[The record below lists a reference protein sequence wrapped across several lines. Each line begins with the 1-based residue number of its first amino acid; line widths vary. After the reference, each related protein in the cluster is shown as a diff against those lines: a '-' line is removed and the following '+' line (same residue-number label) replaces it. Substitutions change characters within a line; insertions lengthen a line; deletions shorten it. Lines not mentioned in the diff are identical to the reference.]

1 MRTPARLLAIPVL
14 AALLLAA
21 CGDDDDAGSSATTV
35 AAATTAPTA
44 APPTTIA
51 AVTIPATIPATTGG
65 EQPAAGDVAE
75 ITVLVGHDSGPDRVE
90 PVRLGQEVVI
100 TLQSDQDEEYHL
112 HGFDLTEKAAAGVE
126 ATLSFVADKPGR
138 FELESHVT
146 DDVLLV
152 LEVA

>member
-21 CGDDDDAGSSATTV
+21 CGDDDDSGSSATT
-35 AAATTAPTA
+35 AAAAPTTAPA
-44 APPTTIA
+44 TTIG

-65 EQPAAGDVAE
+65 EQPAEGDIAE
-75 ITVLVGHDSGPDRVE
+75 ITVLVGLDSGPDRVE
-90 PVRLGQEVVI
+90 QVRLGQEVVI

-112 HGFDLTEKAAAGVE
+112 HDYDLTQKAAAGVE

-146 DDVLLV
+146 DEVLLV
-152 LEVA
+152 LEVQ

>member
-21 CGDDDDAGSSATTV
+21 CGDDDAGSSATTV
-35 AAATTAPTA
+35 SAATTAPS
-44 APPTTIA
+44 TTIA

-65 EQPAAGDVAE
+65 EQPAEGDIAE
-75 ITVLVGHDSGPDRVE
+75 ITVLVGLDSGPDRVE
-90 PVRLGQEVVI
+90 QVRLGQEVVI

-112 HGFDLTEKAAAGVE
+112 HDYDLTQKAAAGVE

-146 DDVLLV
+146 DEVLLV
-152 LEVA
+152 LEVQ

>member
-21 CGDDDDAGSSATTV
+21 CGDDDDAGSSATTI
-35 AAATTAPTA
+35 AAAPTTAPA
-44 APPTTIA
+44 TTIA
-51 AVTIPATIPATTGG
+51 AVSTPATIPATTGG
-65 EQPAAGDVAE
+65 EQPAEGDIAE
-75 ITVLVGHDSGPDRVE
+75 ITVLVGLDSGPDRVE
-90 PVRLGQEVVI
+90 TVRLGQEVVI

-112 HGFDLTEKAAAGVE
+112 HDYDLTQKAAAGVE

-146 DDVLLV
+146 DEVLLV
-152 LEVA
+152 LEVQ

>member
-35 AAATTAPTA
+35 AGAATTAPA
-44 APPTTIA
+44 TTIA

-65 EQPAAGDVAE
+65 EQPAESDVAE
-75 ITVLVGHDSGPDRVE
+75 ITVLVGSDSGPDRVE
-90 PVRLGQEVVI
+90 TVRLGQEVVI

-112 HGFDLTEKAAAGVE
+112 HDYDLTQKAAAGVE

-146 DDVLLV
+146 DEVLLV
-152 LEVA
+152 LEVQ

>member
-35 AAATTAPTA
+35 AAAPTTAPA
-44 APPTTIA
+44 TTIG
-51 AVTIPATIPATTGG
+51 AVTVPATIPATTGG
-65 EQPAAGDVAE
+65 EQPAEGDVAE
-75 ITVLVGHDSGPDRVE
+75 ITVLVGLDSGPDRVE
-90 PVRLGQEVVI
+90 QVRLGQQVVI

-112 HGFDLTEKAAAGVE
+112 HDYDLTQKAAAGVE

-146 DDVLLV
+146 DEVLLV
-152 LEVA
+152 LEVQ

>member
-35 AAATTAPTA
+35 AAAPTTAPG
-44 APPTTIA
+44 TTIA
-51 AVTIPATIPATTGG
+51 AVTIPATVPATTGG
-65 EQPAAGDVAE
+65 EQPAEGDVAE
-75 ITVLVGHDSGPDRVE
+75 ITVLVGLDSGPDRVE
-90 PVRLGQEVVI
+90 QVRLGQEVMI

-112 HGFDLTEKAAAGVE
+112 HDYDLTQKAAAGVE

-146 DDVLLV
+146 DEVLLV
-152 LEVA
+152 LEVQ

>member
-21 CGDDDDAGSSATTV
+21 CGDDDDAGPSATTV
-35 AAATTAPTA
+35 AAVPTTAPA
-44 APPTTIA
+44 TTIG
-51 AVTIPATIPATTGG
+51 AVTVPVTIPATTGG
-65 EQPAAGDVAE
+65 EQPAEGDIAE
-75 ITVLVGHDSGPDRVE
+75 ITVLVGLDSGPDRVE
-90 PVRLGQEVVI
+90 TVRLGQEVVI

-112 HGFDLTEKAAAGVE
+112 HDYDLTQKAAAGVE

-146 DDVLLV
+146 DEVLLV
-152 LEVA
+152 LEVQ

>member
-35 AAATTAPTA
+35 AGAPTTAPA
-44 APPTTIA
+44 TTIA
-51 AVTIPATIPATTGG
+51 AVTVPATIPATTGG
-65 EQPAAGDVAE
+65 EQPAESDVAE
-75 ITVLVGHDSGPDRVE
+75 ITVLVGSDSGPDRVE
-90 PVRLGQEVVI
+90 TVRLGQEVVI

-112 HGFDLTEKAAAGVE
+112 HDYDLTQKAAAGVE

-146 DDVLLV
+146 DEVLLV
-152 LEVA
+152 LEVQ

>member
-35 AAATTAPTA
+35 AGAPATAPA
-44 APPTTIA
+44 TTIA
-51 AVTIPATIPATTGG
+51 AVTIPATTGG
-65 EQPAAGDVAE
+65 EQPAESDVAE
-75 ITVLVGHDSGPDRVE
+75 ITVLVGSDSGPDRVE
-90 PVRLGQEVVI
+90 TVRLGQEVVI

-112 HGFDLTEKAAAGVE
+112 HDYDLTQKAAAGVE

-146 DDVLLV
+146 DEVLLV
-152 LEVA
+152 LEVQ